1 MLIQSTKDAILLH
14 NNKKMLKRLVI
25 FFLILSSLVTLSNC
39 AQLPQEKKYVG
50 VISAR
55 EIENNEFNKNIK
67 RELMRYEDKER
78 LENALSQIPRE
89 KNLSLKLRKIEP
101 WLQRNGVGALSPEKQ
116 PHIWILLNMW
126 SAYANKELSY
136 STKTIGG
143 YENALGNYENAL
155 DALQIISHYEY
166 PLKKAA
172 IQNNLAKILVDLS
185 SQSRVDYVEKA
196 ISYAQQALRVRTRSQ
211 FPEDW
216 ARTHIILAKALHD
229 RSLGDKTSNL
239 RHSADSFE
247 QALEIQTFE
256 RSPDEYLMAV
266 YELSQVLLELGQY
279 QKSLTYL
286 EKALEL
292 IEIQLQQNTFYDEKE
307 RFLINQAESLF
318 FSAIWAAVQMK
329 NYAKALQLMEW
340 GKGRILRKKIQL
352 NDLDKNTQPSILTI
366 LHWLSDLPSDST
378 IVAPIFSNQGTI
390 VFILPVGIKNIGA
403 ENIVIIDGFTRK
415 DLHALIRGEKD
426 NEWGGYILAYAEL
439 KAKILNLKN
448 DNQERNAWR
457 EKIEKTLKDFSQWI
471 DPTFKQLQEMGIRR
485 NSRLILLTDSDSG
498 FLPIHSVQFQG
509 QPLLA
514 HYSIHF
520 APSIYGVYLAHKNLK
535 KIKNKN
541 ILAVINPDNDLE
553 WTEIEDKFINFAPK
567 KRLMRVEANL
577 ENFWQAMKNLSPG
590 YLHFASHG
598 VFDFREPM
606 KSGLKLSD
614 GLLTVEELLS
624 KPVNYLEGNRLVVL
638 SACETTLVD
647 IHAPSESI
655 GIPLSFL
662 QAGAPGVISSL
673 WLVNDISTAVLMA
686 KFYQLHIDESLEPAR
701 ALVKAQQWLR
711 SASVREI
718 NKLLRA
724 KNVTLDPARYKE
736 NTIPYQ
742 DWYYWAGFV
751 YIGM

>member
-1 MLIQSTKDAILLH
+1 
-14 NNKKMLKRLVI
+14 MLKRLVI

-39 AQLPQEKKYVG
+39 AQLPSEKRHVG
-50 VISAR
+50 VISDR
-55 EIENNEFNKNIK
+55 EIERSEFDKYIK
-67 RELMRYEDKER
+67 LELMRYGDREQ
-78 LENALSQIPRE
+78 LESALNQISQE
-89 KNLSLKLRKIEP
+89 ANLSLKLKKIEP
-101 WLQRNGVGALSPEKQ
+101 LLKRSGAKSLSPEGQ
-116 PHIWILLNMW
+116 PHIWILLNLW
-126 SAYANKELSY
+126 SADANDRLSY
-136 STKTIGG
+136 GTKSISG

-155 DALQIISHYEY
+155 QVISHYEY
-166 PLKKAA
+166 PLKRAA

-185 SQSRVDYVEKA
+185 SQSRIDYIEKA
-196 ISYAQQALRVRTRSQ
+196 IAYAQQALRVRTRSQ

-216 ARTHIILAKALHD
+216 VRTQIILAKAFHD
-229 RSLGDKTSNL
+229 RRLGDKTSNL
-239 RHSADSFE
+239 RRSADFFE

-256 RSPDEYLMAV
+256 RSPDDYLV
-266 YELSQVLLELGQY
+266 TIYELSQVLLELEQY

-292 IEIQLQQNTFYDEKE
+292 NEIQLRRNSLYDEKE

-318 FSAIWAAVQMK
+318 SSAIWAAVQMK

-340 GKGRILRKKIQL
+340 GKGRILRKKTEL
-352 NDLDKNTQPSILTI
+352 NNLDKDTQPNILTI
-366 LHWLSDLPSDST
+366 FHWLSDLSSDST

-403 ENIVIIDGFTRK
+403 ENIIKINGFTRK

-426 NEWGGYILAYAEL
+426 NEWGGYIRAYAEF
-439 KAKILNLKN
+439 KDKRDFNEKN
-448 DNQERNAWR
+448 IWR
-457 EKIEKTLKDFSQWI
+457 KKSETTLKYFSQWI
-471 DPTFKQLQEMGIRR
+471 NPTLNQLQKMGTRR
-485 NSRLILLTDSDSG
+485 DSRLIWLTDSDSG
-498 FLPIHSVQFQG
+498 FLPIHSVSFHG

-520 APSIYGVYLAHKNLK
+520 APSIYSVYLAHKNLK
-535 KIKNKN
+535 KIKSKN
-541 ILAVINPDNDLE
+541 ILAVINPDNDLPS
-553 WTEIEDKFINFAPK
+553 TVIEDKFINFAPK
-567 KRLMRVEANL
+567 KGLIGREANL
-577 ENFWQAMKNLSPG
+577 ENFRQAMKNLSPG

-638 SACETTLVD
+638 SACETNLVD

-701 ALVKAQQWLR
+701 ALAKAQLWLR

-751 YIGM
+751 YTGM